1 MKNKLKIGM
10 IGAGRIG
17 RLHGDNLAHSVP
29 EARLVS
35 VADVNLTDDMKNWAS
50 GLGVQKISKD
60 PLSVINDEEVDAV
73 FICSSTDSHA
83 ELIIAAAK
91 AGKHIFCEKP
101 IHTDISIIKKALS
114 EVENAGVKLQVGFVR
129 RFDHNH
135 KKVRDTVASGRLGKP
150 HIVKVTSRDPEA
162 QPIEYVA
169 TSGGIFMDMTI
180 HDFDMVRYL
189 SGSEVTEVC
198 TYGCIMIDPR
208 IEEYGDVD
216 TAIVMLKFENGAI
229 GVIENS
235 RAARYGYDQRTEV
248 HCDKGCVQVSNDLI
262 DTSMISTAEGVF
274 CEKPTWF
281 FLERYNNA
289 FIEEAKAFVDAV
301 LNGKETLVTGKDG
314 LMPVYIAKAAEKSI
328 KEGRSI
334 KIDEVMEAEL

>member
-1 MKNKLKIGM
+1 MERELKIGM

-17 RLHGDNLAHSVP
+17 RLHGNNLAHSVP
-29 EARLVS
+29 GARLVS
-35 VADVNLTDDMKNWAS
+35 VADVHLTEDMKSWAS
-50 GLGVQKISKD
+50 ELGVKNITSE
-60 PLSVINDEEVDAV
+60 PLNVINDKEIDAV
-73 FICSSTDSHA
+73 FICSSTESHA
-83 ELIIAAAK
+83 ELIMEAAK
-91 AGKHIFCEKP
+91 GSKHIFCEKP
-101 IHTDISIIKKALS
+101 IHTDIAVIETALDEVIK
-114 EVENAGVKLQVGFVR
+114 AGVKLQVGFVR

-150 HIVKVTSRDPEA
+150 HIVKVTSRDPEP
-162 QPIEYVA
+162 QSIEYVA

-198 TYGCIMIDPR
+198 AYGCIMIDSR
-208 IEEYGDVD
+208 IEKYGDVD
-216 TAIVMLKFENGAI
+216 TAIVILKFENGAI

-248 HCDKGCVQVSNDLI
+248 HCDKGCIQVGNDLI
-262 DTSMISTAEGVF
+262 DASMISTAEGVT

-289 FIEEAKAFVDAV
+289 FIAEARAFVDAV
-301 LNGKETLVTGKDG
+301 LHDSEPLVTGRDG
-314 LMPVYIAKAAEKSI
+314 LMPVYIAKAAEKSL
-328 KEGRSI
+328 KEGRSV
-334 KIDEVMEAEL
+334 KLSEVMA

>member
-1 MKNKLKIGM
+1 MKQLKIGM

-17 RLHGDNLAHSVP
+17 RLHGNNLAHSVP
-29 EARLVS
+29 GARLVS
-35 VADVNLTDDMKNWAS
+35 VADTCLNDEMKTWAQE
-50 GLGVQKISKD
+50 LGVGKVTAD
-60 PLSVINDEEVDAV
+60 PMDVIRNREIDAV

-83 ELIIAAAK
+83 ELIMEAAK
-91 AGKHIFCEKP
+91 EGKHIFCEKP
-101 IHTDISIIKKALS
+101 IHTEVSMIEKAL
-114 EVENAGVKLQVGFVR
+114 EAVKKAGVKLQVGFVR

-135 KKVRDTVASGRLGKP
+135 KKVRDVVASGKLGKP
-150 HIVKVTSRDPEA
+150 HVVKVTSRDPEP
-162 QPIEYVA
+162 QSIEYVA

-198 TYGCIMIDPR
+198 AYGGIMIDPQ
-208 IEEYGDVD
+208 IEKYGDVD

-248 HCDKGCVQVSNDLI
+248 HCDKGCVQVSNDLK

-281 FLERYNNA
+281 FLERYNDA
-289 FIEEAKAFVDAV
+289 FIEEARAFVDAV
-301 LNGKETLVTGKDG
+301 LNGHETPVTGSDG
-314 LMPVYIAKAAEKSI
+314 LAPVYIARAAEKSL
-328 KEGRSI
+328 KEGRSV
-334 KIDEVMEAEL
+334 KLSELME